1 MKKKIITILGT
12 RPEIIR
18 LSCVINKLD
27 KNFNHILINTNQNF
41 DKNLN
46 DIFFKQLGI
55 KKPKYFLKNIKNNS
69 PINFIGKALIEVDKI
84 LNDENPD
91 GILVLGD
98 TNSSLCAISGK
109 KRKIPIFHIEAGNRC
124 FDERVPEEINRKIV
138 DHISDINMTYSSY
151 AKENLLSEGIKQDRV
166 IKIGSP
172 LFEVY
177 NYYNSQIEKSKILDK
192 FNLTKN
198 KFFLASVHRE
208 ENVDFDKNLNEI
220 IKSFNKLIRKFKIP
234 IIFSTHPRTK
244 IKLKNIKN
252 INKKIIFSEP
262 FNFFDYVKLIK
273 NCKLFMSDSGSI
285 TEETSILKVP
295 SINLRYTFERQEGLE
310 KGLSLIS
317 GLNSDDILNSVELIL
332 NKSYFDYHA
341 DYQISNVSDNV
352 SNIIQS
358 YIQYINY
365 KVWYK

>member
-18 LSCVINKLD
+18 LSRVINKLD

-138 DHISDINMTYSSY
+138 DHISDINLTYSEF
-151 AKENLLSEGIKQDRV
+151 ARQNLISEGLNQDRI
-166 IKIGSP
+166 IKVGSP
-172 LFEVY
+172 LYEVY
-177 NYYNSQIEKSKILDK
+177 NNNNLLIEKSRILK
-192 FNLTKN
+192 KLNLRKKN
-198 KFFLASVHRE
+198 FFLASIHRE
-208 ENVDFDKNLNEI
+208 ENVDDISNLDKI
-220 IKSFNKLIRKFKIP
+220 IKSLNMIVKKFKMPLIV
-234 IIFSTHPRTK
+234 STHPRTK
-244 IKLKNIKN
+244 SKLKYLNKIDSKIK
-252 INKKIIFSEP
+252 FMSP
-262 FNFFDYVKLIK
+262 FGFFDYVKLIR
-273 NCKLFMSDSGSI
+273 NCILILSDSGSI
-285 TEETSILKVP
+285 TEETSILKIP
-295 SINLRYTFERQEGLE
+295 SINLRNTFERQEGYE
-310 KGLSLIS
+310 KGLSIIS
-317 GLNSDDILNSVELIL
+317 GLNSNDILESIHLIL
-332 NKSYFDYHA
+332 NKSFFDSHE
-341 DYQISNVSDNV
+341 DYCVSNVSENV
-352 SNIIQS
+352 CNIIQS
-358 YIQYINY
+358 HIHYINY
-365 KVWYK
+365 KVWYR